1 MQSLGSIWNEEPLRG
16 LTRMEPRELAYY
28 EIDFKVL
35 NMALKALY
43 HIMGGRA

>member
-1 MQSLGSIWNEEPLRG
+1 MQSLKSIWKEEPLRG
-16 LTRMEPRELAYY
+16 LTRMEPGDVAY
-28 EIDFKVL
+28 IKVDFKVL